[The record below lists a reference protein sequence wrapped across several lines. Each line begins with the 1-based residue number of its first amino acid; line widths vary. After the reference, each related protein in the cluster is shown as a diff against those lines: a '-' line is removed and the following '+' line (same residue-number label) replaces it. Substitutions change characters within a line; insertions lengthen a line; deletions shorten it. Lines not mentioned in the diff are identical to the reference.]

1 MSLLNNETSFILIV
15 DDNPTNLEVL
25 AKTLDDAGF
34 NIRIEVDG
42 ASALEL
48 LEEDEHPELILLD
61 VQMPGIDGFET
72 CRRIKMN
79 PQTQDIPII
88 FMTALADTESKVKGL
103 SLGAVDYISKPFEG
117 QEVLARVK
125 VHLEIRYL
133 TKTLQQWNE
142 DLEQRVRER
151 TKALEAAQVQLVQQ
165 EKFATMGQLVAGVA
179 HEVNNP
185 IGCITNNIAP
195 AHNFVANI
203 TTMIRIYQKYCTVS
217 APEIEQSLEELDIE
231 FALLDLPKLLHSMK
245 LSAERIK
252 DISVSLRNF
261 SRLDTTN
268 KELVSLHTGLD
279 STLMI
284 LQHRLK
290 SKDSR
295 PAIEVIKQYGAIPE
309 IECYAG
315 QLNQVFMNL
324 LANAIDAVR
333 DVTNPKICIFTEM
346 LNSTTVVVRIA
357 DNGTGMS
364 EEVKKRL
371 FEPLFTTKPV
381 GKGTGLGLS
390 IARQIVE
397 EKHGGKLSFESYL
410 GKGTEFYLNLPIN
423 MHILSKSTTTARYI
437 DRI

>member
-1 MSLLNNETSFILIV
+1 MSLINNETSFILIV

-79 PQTQDIPII
+79 PKTQDIPII

-125 VHLEIRYL
+125 VHLQIRYL

-151 TKALEAAQVQLVQQ
+151 TKALETAQVQLVQQ

-195 AHNFVANI
+195 AHDFVANI
-203 TTMIRIYQKYCTVS
+203 TKMIRIYQKYCTTLI
-217 APEIEQSLEELDIE
+217 PEIEQSLEELDIE

-261 SRLDTTN
+261 SRLDITN
-268 KELVSLHTGLD
+268 KELVSLHAGLD

-284 LQHRLK
+284 LQHHLK
-290 SKDSR
+290 CKDSR

-309 IECYAG
+309 IQCYAG

-333 DVTNPKICIFTEM
+333 DVTNPKICISTEM
-346 LNSTTVVVRIA
+346 PNSTTIVVRIA

-390 IARQIVE
+390 IAKQIVE

-423 MHILSKSTTTARYI
+423 
-437 DRI
+437 

>member
-1 MSLLNNETSFILIV
+1 MSLINNEMSFILIV

-25 AKTLDDAGF
+25 AKTLDNEGF

-79 PQTQDIPII
+79 PKTQDIPII
-88 FMTALADTESKVKGL
+88 FMTALTDTESKVKGL

-125 VHLEIRYL
+125 VHLQIRYL

-151 TKALEAAQVQLVQQ
+151 TKALETAQVQLVQQ

-195 AHNFVANI
+195 AHDFVANI
-203 TTMIRIYQKYCTVS
+203 TKMIRIYQKYCTTLI
-217 APEIEQSLEELDIE
+217 PEIEQSLEELDIE

-252 DISVSLRNF
+252 DISLSLRNF

-295 PAIEVIKQYGAIPE
+295 PAIEIIKQYGAIPE

-333 DVTNPKICIFTEM
+333 DVTNPKIFIFTEM
-346 LNSTTVVVRIA
+346 LNSTTVVVRIV

-364 EEVKKRL
+364 EGVKQRL

-390 IARQIVE
+390 IAKQIVE

-423 MHILSKSTTTARYI
+423 
-437 DRI
+437 

>member
-25 AKTLDDAGF
+25 AKTLDNEGF

-79 PQTQDIPII
+79 PKTQDIPII
-88 FMTALADTESKVKGL
+88 FMTALTDTESKVKGL

-125 VHLEIRYL
+125 VHLQIRYL

-151 TKALEAAQVQLVQQ
+151 SKALEAAQIQLVQK

-195 AHNFVANI
+195 AHDFVANI
-203 TTMIRIYQKYCTVS
+203 TKMIRIYQKYCTTVI
-217 APEIEQSLEELDIE
+217 PEIEQSLEELDIE
-231 FALLDLPKLLHSMK
+231 FALLDLPKLLHSIK
-245 LSAERIK
+245 LSAERVK

-261 SRLDTTN
+261 SRLDTTA

-333 DVTNPKICIFTEM
+333 NVTDPKICISTEM
-346 LNSTTVVVRIA
+346 LNSTIVVVRIA

-364 EEVKKRL
+364 EEVKQRL

-410 GKGTEFYLNLPIN
+410 GRGTEFYLNLPIN
-423 MHILSKSTTTARYI
+423 
-437 DRI
+437 